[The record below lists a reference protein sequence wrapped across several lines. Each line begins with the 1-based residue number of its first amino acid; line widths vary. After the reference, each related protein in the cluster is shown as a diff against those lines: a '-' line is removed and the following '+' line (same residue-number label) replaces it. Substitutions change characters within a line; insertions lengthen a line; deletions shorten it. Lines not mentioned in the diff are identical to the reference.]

1 MFYSRLGK
9 LFVRK
14 KLVCPLFIKKQT
26 FVRNMSVLVPTVNLQ
41 AGKNTLPMP
50 ILGYGTWQATD
61 EELAGAV
68 DAALETGYRHID
80 TAHVYE
86 NEKVIGNVLKKWI
99 DSGKL
104 KREDIFLVTKLP
116 PGGMRPEG
124 VSKYI
129 RRSLDLLQV
138 DYFDLYLV
146 HTPFGF
152 KDIEGNLHPFTED
165 GKIDMDTSTDH
176 IAIWKAMEEQVD
188 KGLAKAIGLSNF
200 NISQITRILKNA
212 RILPSSLQ
220 IELHAYNQQN
230 ELVDFCKKNN
240 IVVTAYSPLG
250 NPGLSNFMNKFGKKV
265 ELPNIM
271 KNPTVNEIAKKHN
284 KSPAQILLKH
294 IIQRGIC
301 AIPKSTNPER
311 LKQNIDIFNF
321 TLDEQDM
328 SAMNALEQGVRL
340 LDFSLFN
347 GIKDHPEYP
356 FPELK

>member
-1 MFYSRLGK
+1 
-9 LFVRK
+9 
-14 KLVCPLFIKKQT
+14 
-26 FVRNMSVLVPTVNLQ
+26 MSVSVPTIDLK
-41 AGKNTLPMP
+41 AGNRTLPMP

-61 EELAGAV
+61 QELAAAV
-68 DAALETGYRHID
+68 DAALEAGYRHID

-86 NEKVIGNVLKKWI
+86 NEKVIGDVLKRWI

-124 VSKYI
+124 VPKYI

-146 HTPFGF
+146 HVPFGF
-152 KDIEGNLHPFTED
+152 RDIEGELHPFTAD
-165 GKIDMDTSTDH
+165 GKIDLDTSTDH
-176 IAIWKAMEEQVD
+176 VAIWKAMEEQVD
-188 KGLAKAIGLSNF
+188 KGLTKSIGISNF
-200 NISQITRILKNA
+200 NLSQISRILKNA
-212 RILPSSLQ
+212 RIPPASLQ
-220 IELHAYNQQN
+220 IELHAYHQQN

-250 NPGLSNFMNKFGKKV
+250 NPGLASFMNKFGKKV
-265 ELPNIM
+265 ELPNIL
-271 KNPTVNEIAKKHN
+271 KNATVNELAKKYN
-284 KSPAQILLKH
+284 KTPAQILLKH
-294 IIQRGIC
+294 IVQRGIC

-311 LKQNIDIFNF
+311 LRQNIDIFDF
-321 TLDEQDM
+321 KLDDQDVA
-328 SAMNALEQGVRL
+328 AMDSLDHSGRL

-356 FPELK
+356 FVELR